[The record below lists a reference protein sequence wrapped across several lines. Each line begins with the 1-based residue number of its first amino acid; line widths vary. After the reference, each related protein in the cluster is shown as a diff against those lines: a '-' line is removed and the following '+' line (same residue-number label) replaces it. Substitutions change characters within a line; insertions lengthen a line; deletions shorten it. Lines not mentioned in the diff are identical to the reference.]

1 MLRDGGQ
8 HAVDEEAATAVA
20 AGLEAALELR
30 APGLTATTEH
40 VRSLAVQVSRA
51 LELDEAEQARV
62 ELAARVRDVGMLGLR
77 DAVVL
82 KTEPLTSD
90 DWAQLNRHPGLGA
103 ELLATVPE
111 TRSLAEIVRA
121 HHERWD
127 GEGYPD
133 GLRGEI
139 IPMLS
144 RVIAVCDAFVAIA
157 NDRPHRRGVGRD
169 GALEYVALGR
179 GSQFDPRVVDG
190 LVGALSGQART
201 GDSPRPAADPEPPTG
216 APGKGHRRSAR
227 PGHGGSAR
235 PADVR
240 RALAELEVIPAFG
253 LAYERAL
260 AAITSG
266 GASGRSELTA
276 AIESD
281 LGLTVVLL
289 RRAQEVPGREPVA
302 SVADAVAA
310 LTDVQIQTAI
320 KPLPRAA
327 FPWQTRFEALLQHG
341 RVHAQAVARATE
353 RLAHAIEPDDSDAL
367 LTAALLHDVGK
378 LVLARAWPAYAARSD
393 ARGTPE
399 QRLREERHAFGVD
412 HASLGGLL
420 LERWGLPETLVAATA
435 GHHSGRPGRSPAAFV
450 QLADMVAHHAHG
462 DAVDR
467 KAMLRLA
474 VAWGL
479 PMRVLRDALF
489 DLPHAS
495 GSRRRRAE
503 RSPLSA
509 RETAI
514 LRLLGE
520 AARATEIAQELHL
533 SVSTVRSHL
542 HNIYAKLGVAD
553 RTQAV
558 LLATERAWI

>member
-30 APGLTATTEH
+30 APGLTATTQL
-40 VRSLAVQVSRA
+40 VRSLAVQVSRE
-51 LELDEAEQARV
+51 LELDEHEQARA
-62 ELAARVRDVGMLGLR
+62 ELAARVRDVGMLGLP

-82 KTEPLTSD
+82 KTEPLASD

-103 ELLATVPE
+103 ELLATIRQ

-133 GLRGEI
+133 GLRGEL
-139 IPMLS
+139 IPVLS

-169 GALEYVALGR
+169 GALEDLALGR
-179 GSQFDPRVVDG
+179 GSQFDPRIVDG
-190 LVGALSGQART
+190 LVTALT
-201 GDSPRPAADPEPPTG
+201 GRPTTPGSAPPTADPDRSNGPPRK
-216 APGKGHRRSAR
+216 A
-227 PGHGGSAR
+227 HGRSAR
-235 PADVR
+235 PADVQ

-260 AAITSG
+260 TAITSS

-281 LGLTVVLL
+281 LGLTVMVL
-289 RRAQEVPGREPVA
+289 RRAQDVPGRDPVA

-310 LTDVQIQTAI
+310 LTDVQIRTAI

-327 FPWQTRFEALLQHG
+327 FPRQTRFEALLQHS
-341 RVHAQAVARATE
+341 RVHAQAAARATE
-353 RLAHAIEPDDSDAL
+353 RLAHTIEPDDSDEL

-399 QRLREERHAFGVD
+399 QRLHE
-412 HASLGGLL
+412 
-420 LERWGLPETLVAATA
+420 
-435 GHHSGRPGRSPAAFV
+435 
-450 QLADMVAHHAHG
+450 
-462 DAVDR
+462 
-467 KAMLRLA
+467 
-474 VAWGL
+474 
-479 PMRVLRDALF
+479 
-489 DLPHAS
+489 
-495 GSRRRRAE
+495 
-503 RSPLSA
+503 
-509 RETAI
+509 
-514 LRLLGE
+514 
-520 AARATEIAQELHL
+520 
-533 SVSTVRSHL
+533 
-542 HNIYAKLGVAD
+542 
-553 RTQAV
+553 
-558 LLATERAWI
+558 

>member
-1 MLRDGGQ
+1 MLR
-8 HAVDEEAATAVA
+8 DEEAATAVA

-30 APGLTATTEH
+30 APGLTATTQL
-40 VRSLAVQVSRA
+40 VRSLAAQVSRA
-51 LELDEAEQARV
+51 LELDEHEQARA
-62 ELAARVRDVGMLGLR
+62 ELAACVRDVGMLGLP

-82 KTEPLTSD
+82 TTEPLAAD

-103 ELLATVPE
+103 ELLATIPE

-133 GLRGEI
+133 GLRGEL
-139 IPMLS
+139 IPVLS

-169 GALEYVALGR
+169 GALEYLALGR
-179 GSQFDPRVVDG
+179 GSQFDPRVVDS
-190 LVGALSGQART
+190 LVTALTS
-201 GDSPRPAADPEPPTG
+201 RPARAGSAPPSADAGRSNGPPRG
-216 APGKGHRRSAR
+216 
-227 PGHGGSAR
+227 GHGRSAR
-235 PADVR
+235 PADVQ

-253 LAYERAL
+253 PACERAL
-260 AAITSG
+260 TAITSG

-281 LGLTVVLL
+281 LGLTVVVL
-289 RRAQEVPGREPVA
+289 RRAQEVPGRDPVA

-310 LTDVQIQTAI
+310 LTDAQIRTAI
-320 KPLPRAA
+320 RPLPRAA
-327 FPWQTRFEALLQHG
+327 FPWQTRFEALLQHS
-341 RVHAQAVARATE
+341 RVHAQAVARATD
-353 RLAHAIEPDDSDAL
+353 RLSHTIEPDDSDEL

-378 LVLARAWPAYAARSD
+378 LVLARARPAYAARSD

-399 QRLREERHAFGVD
+399 ERLREERRAFGVD

-420 LERWGLPETLVAATA
+420 LERWGLPEKLIAATT
-435 GHHSGRPGRSPAAFV
+435 GHHSGRSGMTAAAFV

-467 KAMLRLA
+467 KAMVRLA
-474 VAWGL
+474 GVWGL
-479 PMRVLRDALF
+479 PMRALRDALF

-514 LRLLGE
+514 LRHLGE
-520 AARATEIAQELHL
+520 GARATEIAHELHL

-553 RTQAV
+553 RTQGV
-558 LLATERAWI
+558 LLATERGWI

>member
-8 HAVDEEAATAVA
+8 PAVDDEAATAVA
-20 AGLEAALELR
+20 AALEAALELR
-30 APGLTATTEH
+30 APGLTATTEL
-40 VRSLAVQVSRA
+40 VRSLAVQVSRE
-51 LELDEAEQARV
+51 LELDAYEQAQV
-62 ELAARVRDVGMLGLR
+62 ELAARVRDVGMLGLP

-82 KTEPLTSD
+82 KTEPLGSD

-103 ELLATVPE
+103 ELLATIPE
-111 TRSLAEIVRA
+111 TRSLADIVRA

-139 IPMLS
+139 IPVLS

-169 GALEYVALGR
+169 GALEYLALGR
-179 GSQFDPRVVDG
+179 GSQFDPRVLDG
-190 LVGALSGQART
+190 LVTALT
-201 GDSPRPAADPEPPTG
+201 GRPAATGSAPPTADAERSSG
-216 APGKGHRRSAR
+216 PRRE
-227 PGHGGSAR
+227 GHGRSAR
-235 PADVR
+235 PADVQ
-240 RALAELEVIPAFG
+240 RALAELEVLPAFG
-253 LAYERAL
+253 PAYERAL
-260 AAITSG
+260 SAISSG
-266 GASGRSELTA
+266 DASGRSELTA

-281 LGLTVVLL
+281 LGLTVMLL
-289 RRAQEVPGREPVA
+289 RRAQEVPGRDPVA

-310 LTDVQIQTAI
+310 LTVVQIRTVI

-327 FPWQTRFEALLQHG
+327 FPWQTRFEALMQHS

-353 RLAHAIEPDDSDAL
+353 RLAHTIEPEDSDEL

-378 LVLARAWPAYAARSD
+378 LVLARARPAYAARSD

-399 QRLREERHAFGVD
+399 QRLREERRAFGVD

-420 LERWGLPETLVAATA
+420 LKRWGLPAKLVAATA
-435 GHHSGRPGRSPAAFV
+435 EHHSGPSGKSPAAFV

-467 KAMLRLA
+467 EAMLRLA
-474 VAWGL
+474 GAWGI
-479 PMRVLRDALF
+479 PIRVLRDALF

-514 LRLLGE
+514 LRLLGD
-520 AARATEIAQELHL
+520 AARPTEIAQELHL

-558 LLATERAWI
+558 LMATERAWI